1 MSDNAQMTIT
11 EFLEARIAEDEAV
24 ARAASGSTVEGQVGA
39 WSPVPGGDEWA
50 VCDGDFDV
58 EVLVALRPD
67 LPRPPQPLDGLWG
80 AVAGWEDLG
89 RTDDR
94 EDVIQTAQHI
104 ARHDPARV
112 LAECAAKRAII
123 EQNQSYVEAA
133 AEREGIAFVGARCG
147 QEVTGDVL
155 KLFAAVYAGHE
166 DYRQE
171 WAL

>member
-1 MSDNAQMTIT
+1 VS
-11 EFLEARIAEDEAV
+11 EDEALAALV
-24 ARAASGSTVEGQVGA
+24 VQDAEGRNLATWEVDALEIGGSLPGPRMTARFS
-39 WSPVPGGDEWA
+39 
-50 VCDGDFDV
+50 
-58 EVLVALRPD
+58 
-67 LPRPPQPLDGLWG
+67 
-80 AVAGWEDLG
+80 
-89 RTDDR
+89 
-94 EDVIQTAQHI
+94 
-104 ARHDPARV
+104 PARV

-155 KLFAAVYAGHE
+155 KLFAAVYADHE